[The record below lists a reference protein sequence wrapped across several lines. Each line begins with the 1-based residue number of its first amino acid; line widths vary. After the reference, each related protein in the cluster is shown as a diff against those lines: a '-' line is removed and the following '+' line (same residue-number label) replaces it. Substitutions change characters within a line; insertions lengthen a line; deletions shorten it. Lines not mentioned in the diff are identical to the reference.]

1 LVLGQR
7 RDRAADD
14 GVGLDA
20 DLAQL
25 LHRVLR
31 GLGLDLARR
40 GDVGHEREVDVADV
54 VAPQVEAH
62 LADRLQERQGLDV
75 AHRAAHLDDRHVGVA
90 RAALDEG
97 LDLVGDVRDH
107 LHRPA
112 QVVAAALL
120 LDHRLVDLAGGE
132 VVVAAH
138 PRALEALVVAQ
149 VEVGFRPILR
159 DEHLPVLKRAHGA
172 RIDVDVGVQ
181 LDVGDADAARLE
193 DRGEGG
199 GGDAF
204 PERGNYTT
212 GYENILGHEPTAC
225 RDGRVYTKSARSTRA
240 GAEWRPAPRYEASSA
255 RFLKCSSASG
265 LASASRLR
273 TGLPWTASRTA
284 SSTILPL
291 LVRGMSATCKIF
303 AGTWRGV
310 VLSRMRFLILFA

>member
-1 LVLGQR
+1 
-7 RDRAADD
+7 
-14 GVGLDA
+14 
-20 DLAQL
+20 
-25 LHRVLR
+25 
-31 GLGLDLARR
+31 
-40 GDVGHEREVDVADV
+40 
-54 VAPQVEAH
+54 
-62 LADRLQERQGLDV
+62 
-75 AHRAAHLDDRHVGVA
+75 
-90 RAALDEG
+90 
-97 LDLVGDVRDH
+97 
-107 LHRPA
+107 
-112 QVVAAALL
+112 
-120 LDHRLVDLAGGE
+120 
-132 VVVAAH
+132 
-138 PRALEALVVAQ
+138 
-149 VEVGFRPILR
+149 

-225 RDGRVYTKSARSTRA
+225 RDGRVYTKSARSNRA

-310 VLSRMRFLILFA
+310 VLSRMRFLILFATSSESSRPSRSFTKSTTRTSPACPGGQSCPMTSDSTTSSSCSTWR